1 MNIGQFVAAEII
13 IILVLNAVEKLMLSM
28 ETIYD
33 VLTAVEKLGTVA
45 DIPLDPS
52 GEIIEVEDDAFSVAM
67 SNVSLSYPDDPLP
80 TLNNVNLELEAGSKL
95 LISGKDELGKTALLH
110 LLSGMHD
117 TYSGTLL
124 YNEHNFFKWDKNQLR
139 EYIGDNLI
147 KNGFFNGTI
156 FENLTLGRAGID
168 EEDVKTM
175 CKYFNVFDFIQ
186 KQNKDFDSQVLPE
199 GRNIPKYILL
209 KFKLIRS
216 LLGNPKLILLD
227 EDVDQLSMSDK
238 EKLISFLQNHKA
250 TVVLSSNDETLKSQ
264 FKNKALVE
272 LGQVTGY

>member
-1 MNIGQFVAAEII
+1 
-13 IILVLNAVEKLMLSM
+13 
-28 ETIYD
+28 
-33 VLTAVEKLGTVA
+33 
-45 DIPLDPS
+45 
-52 GEIIEVEDDAFSVAM
+52 
-67 SNVSLSYPDDPLP
+67 
-80 TLNNVNLELEAGSKL
+80 
-95 LISGKDELGKTALLH
+95 
-110 LLSGMHD
+110 
-117 TYSGTLL
+117 
-124 YNEHNFFKWDKNQLR
+124 
-139 EYIGDNLI
+139 
-147 KNGFFNGTI
+147 
-156 FENLTLGRAGID
+156 
-168 EEDVKTM
+168 M